1 MEHYTIFG
9 GCFHSDIA
17 FPELLPSR
25 ACAPDWTLTT
35 LRSAAPSVQAELIGE
50 DTVEG
55 EIQVR
60 AYRTDAGFRLEY
72 DDTGVFDVTSEGAQI
87 VWYAAAGADL
97 DAARLDIIGRVL
109 ATALHA
115 SHILT
120 LHGSAVAIDGRGIA
134 FLAPKMHGKSTLAL
148 ALASAGARL
157 LTDDTI
163 PVDAGL
169 PAMIWPGVQTLRLFH
184 DSAERLGPEHIRPE
198 WEQGHKHTLN
208 HLPPERIMV
217 DRVPLAGIYI
227 LQPVAA
233 APETPAVERIP
244 LSDVAAAVTVTRHA
258 KNGALFGKSE
268 APLLFDRAVA
278 VTQAVPVWNLMV
290 VRDFEKVD
298 DVVRQIFEWHSDAG
312 ARSAAQS
319 SPQSAPSSLAR

>member
-1 MEHYTIFG
+1 MQHYTIFG

-35 LRSAAPSVQAELIGE
+35 LHSDAPSVRGELIGD
-50 DTVEG
+50 DTVDG
-55 EIQVR
+55 DIRVR

-72 DDTGVFDVTSEGAQI
+72 DDTGIFDVTSDGAQI
-87 VWYAAAGADL
+87 TWYAPPDV
-97 DAARLDIIGRVL
+97 DVEAARLDMIGRVL

-115 SHILT
+115 AHILT

-169 PAMIWPGVQTLRLFH
+169 PAMIWPGVQTLRLFR
-184 DSAERLGPEHIRPE
+184 DSAERLGAEHMRPE
-198 WEQGHKHTLN
+198 WQTGGKHALN
-208 HLPPERIMV
+208 QLPPERVMV

-233 APETPAVERIP
+233 GPETAAVERTV

-278 VTQAVPVWNLMV
+278 ITQAVPVWNLMV
-290 VRDFEKVD
+290 VRDFERVGS
-298 DVVRQIFEWHSDAG
+298 VVRQIFEWHSDAVP
-312 ARSAAQS
+312 AATQS
-319 SPQSAPSSLAR
+319 SPRSAPGSLAQ